1 MIGNDRKRLF
11 MALNLPFE
19 IKEKLGVYLEDLAGQ
34 NRGIKWVNPEGLHLT
49 LHFLGY
55 LDEGKTEEVKNMMS
69 GLEGKFG
76 EMKFCLKRL
85 DAFPNLNR
93 PRIIFLEAEQAGDQ
107 TVFDLQEL
115 LGLGLIKLKI
125 DIDDRPWRS
134 HLTLGRVKV
143 SNQDLKLPQDLKILP
158 LDFSVS
164 SFELMES
171 ELTPAGAKYEEVAS
185 FKL

>member
-1 MIGNDRKRLF
+1 MTGNDRKRLF
-11 MALNLPFE
+11 MALNLPRE
-19 IKEKLGVYLEDLAGQ
+19 IKEKLAVYLEDLARQ
-34 NRGIKWVNPEGLHLT
+34 NQGVKWVNSEGLHLT

-55 LDEGKTEEVKNMMS
+55 LDERKTEEVKSMMG

-76 EMKFCLKRL
+76 EMNFSLKRL
-85 DAFPNLNR
+85 DAFPNLAR
-93 PRIIFLEAEQAGDQ
+93 PRIIFLEARQTGDQ
-107 TVFDLQEL
+107 SVFDLQKM

-134 HLTLGRVKV
+134 HLTLGRVKLPG
-143 SNQDLKLPQDLKILP
+143 QDIRLQQDLKILP
-158 LDFSVS
+158 VDFSVS

-171 ELTPAGAKYEEVAS
+171 ELTPAGARYKKVAS